1 MNQQIF
7 RQKSMDR
14 VSSPEQLNEYIRVS
28 NPSVWMLLAAIVIL
42 LVGVCAW
49 GVLGRLDTT
58 VTAAAVSAGG
68 ETVLYVKADSV
79 EPTREGLTVRI
90 DGAEYA
96 VDPIPAEPVA
106 VGAGL
111 SDYAL
116 HLGELQRGEWVYE
129 VGVLASLPDGVY
141 RADLVVESVAPM
153 HFVLN

>member
-42 LVGVCAW
+42 LVGVCVW

-68 ETVLYVKADSV
+68 ETVLYVKEDSIGQV
-79 EPTREGLTVRI
+79 QAGLTVRI
-90 DGAEYA
+90 DESEYTVA
-96 VDPIPAEPVA
+96 SVPAEPVA
-106 VGAGL
+106 VGAEL

-116 HLGELQRGEWVYE
+116 HLGNLQRGEWVYE
-129 VGVLASLPDGVY
+129 VGVTAPLPDGVY
-141 RADLVVESVAPM
+141 SAKIVVESIAPM